1 MSESGKNINEVKDS
15 VPSSPRT
22 RLSHSSIPEM
32 GETPKTH
39 RQDACASSPRIRPSH
54 SSLFPYLAKTSVK
67 IFLALFGLLLIM
79 YLCGLGLRKGVT
91 SNPSDAII
99 NPAVKS
105 EYEKLRSPVVDPKHP
120 PEILVEVDYVSGKNA
135 AWYPKGESPI
145 LKKLVEEGKLP
156 PVEERVGS
164 EPAVYRGFAGIGKYG
179 GDWWRLAE
187 DIDSVRLCMQYE
199 LNDNTLVRFSPY
211 GDPIKPHLAKAVVPS
226 DNYKVWTV
234 RLRKGVKWSDGVPFT
249 AEDISWWWKNVQ
261 KDEDVGYIPETMKVN
276 GKAGEIEKI
285 DDYTLRYVFPEPNPG
300 WLTMQA
306 GAAGTLFMPA
316 PKHYMEQFH
325 PKLGNRE
332 MIAKL
337 AKSQMIT
344 PKQLFTDKKHPLNPE
359 CPKLSPWIFKTY
371 TSNGPWTAIR
381 NPYYFAVDEQGNQL
395 PYMDRLV
402 FRQISGLLQS
412 KAVTDGMI
420 SFGGNI
426 AGLDYSSI
434 MSMRKN
440 GDYQVL
446 HWAPTQAGS
455 MCFIPNRYLTVEPGD
470 KAGEEKSKLL
480 ADKEFRRALSI
491 SINREQIVKIEF
503 KGVGEPSS
511 LGPGPSSLWH
521 DPAHLKA
528 NAQYDPAEANRILD
542 SLGLS
547 KRDSE
552 GYRLLPDGSQL
563 YLTLITRAGAA
574 GALQFIIDDWKD
586 VGLRVLIREKPHR
599 LFMISQKYADI
610 AMVGASGDSSAS
622 WDALGAGSHFWDWYY
637 KGGTYGAPASKSPEI
652 TQPGE
657 IEIEAMMLGQ
667 KAANTLDKEE
677 KAKYALEVMRL
688 SRENVWTINIS
699 TPMPAPYIVKN
710 GLKGVPELLLADFG
724 LNTPNNGLPEAWY
737 WENPDKING
746 DQKASQQYLADRE
759 IQILDELQNAV
770 PKPNSSPTLASSANN
785 KSSFPK
791 SIGLIIRTAV
801 LGILA
806 LLAILITM
814 KNPFVLKR
822 LMIMIPTLGLI
833 SVIVYTG
840 VQLPPGSYL
849 NTVIENL
856 EKQGMKEQAKKEIEE
871 LTRMY
876 HLDDGAVKN
885 YFRWSG
891 LLWFIT
897 FNGEDKGVLQGNLGR
912 SMSNNGAFVTDIVG
926 DRLLLTMC
934 IAFGTMVLTW
944 IIAIPIGVYSAVRQ
958 YSIADYVLTI
968 GGFIGMCIPSFILAL
983 VLMLLAKEIFGI
995 TVMGLFSSQYAM
1007 QPYWD
1012 MPKVIDLLKH
1022 IWLPI
1027 VIVGAGGTAGMIR
1040 FMRAN
1045 LLDELRKPYV
1055 TTAKAKGVRPIK
1067 LLFKYPFRLAL
1078 NPFISGIGHIFPG
1091 LVSGAAIVDIIM
1103 SLPTTGPLLLNAVM
1117 LEDTYMAGSLLLC
1130 LSALSVFGILVS
1142 DLLLMLVD
1150 PRIRM
1155 GGGGR

>member
-1 MSESGKNINEVKDS
+1 MSEQEKNFNEVKGS
-15 VPSSPRT
+15 TPSSTLPSSSCPRSPLPAPSL
-22 RLSHSSIPEM
+22 LS
-32 GETPKTH
+32 
-39 RQDACASSPRIRPSH
+39 
-54 SSLFPYLAKTSVK
+54 YLAKSAGK
-67 IFLALFGLLLIM
+67 IFASLVCLLAVM

-91 SNPSDAII
+91 ANPSDAII
-99 NPAVKS
+99 DPAVKA
-105 EYEKLRSPVVDPKHP
+105 EYDKLRSPVIDPRNP
-120 PEILVEVDYVSGKNA
+120 PEILVDVDYSAGKNA
-135 AWYPKGESPI
+135 SWYPKGESPI
-145 LKKLVEEGKLP
+145 LKKLVDEGKLP
-156 PVEERVGS
+156 SVEERVGP

-187 DIDSVRLCMQYE
+187 DIDSVRLCLQYE
-199 LNDNTLVRFSPY
+199 LNDNTLLRFSPY
-211 GDPIKPHLAKAVVPS
+211 RDPVKPHLAREVVPS
-226 DNYKVWTV
+226 DNFKVWTV
-234 RLRKGVKWSDGVPFT
+234 HLRKGVKWSDGVPFT
-249 AEDISWWWKNVQ
+249 SEDICWWWKNVQ
-261 KDEDVGYIPETMKVN
+261 KDEDVGYVPETMKVN
-276 GKAGEIEKI
+276 GKSGEIEKV

-300 WLTMQA
+300 WLYMQA
-306 GAAGTLFMPA
+306 SAAGALFMPA

-325 PKLGNRE
+325 PKSGNKE
-332 MIAKL
+332 LITKL
-337 AKSQMIT
+337 TRAQMIT
-344 PKQLFTDKKHPLNPE
+344 PKQLFADMKHPLNPE

-371 TSNGPWTAIR
+371 SSNGPWTAVR
-381 NPYYFAVDEQGNQL
+381 NPYYFAVDEEGNQL

-426 AGLDYSSI
+426 AGVDYSSL

-440 GDYQVL
+440 GDYQVR
-446 HWAPTQAGS
+446 HWASGQAGS
-455 MCFIPNRYLTVEPGD
+455 MCLVPNRYLPVDPGD
-470 KAGEEKSKLL
+470 RTSAERARLL

-491 SINREQIVKIEF
+491 SIDRQQIVQIEF
-503 KGVGEPSS
+503 KGVGLPSS
-511 LGPGPSSLWH
+511 LGPGPSSLWY
-521 DPAHLKA
+521 DPEHLKA
-528 NAQYDPAEANRILD
+528 NAQHDPAEANRILD

-552 GYRLLPDGSQL
+552 GYRVLPDGSSL
-563 YLTLITRAGAA
+563 ALTLITRAGVA
-574 GALQFIIDDWKD
+574 GALQFVVDDWKD

-599 LFMISQKYADI
+599 LFIISMKYADI
-610 AMVGASGDSSAS
+610 AMTGDAGDSSAS
-622 WDALGAGSHFWDWYY
+622 WEALGAGGPFWDWYY
-637 KGGTYGAPASKSPEI
+637 NGGMHGDPAAKSPEI

-657 IEIEAMMLGQ
+657 IELEAMRLGQ

-677 KAKYALEVMRL
+677 KSRCARQVMRL
-688 SRENVWTINIS
+688 ARENIWAITIS
-699 TPMPAPYIVKN
+699 TPMPAPFIVKN
-710 GLKGVPELLLADFG
+710 GLMGVPELLMSDFM

-737 WENPDKING
+737 WENPDMVNG
-746 DQKASQQYLADRE
+746 DQKASPQYAADRE

-770 PKPNSSPTLASSANN
+770 PKPSSGPAVAAPENRG
-785 KSSFPK
+785 SSFSK
-791 SIGLIIRTAV
+791 SVGMIIRMSAI
-801 LGILA
+801 GIAA
-806 LLAILITM
+806 LLVILFTM
-814 KNPFVLKR
+814 RNPFVLKR
-822 LMIMIPTLGLI
+822 LLIMIPTLGLI

-876 HLDDGAVKN
+876 HLEDGDVKN

-891 LLWFIT
+891 LLWFTT
-897 FNGEDKGVLQGNLGR
+897 FKGEDKGVLQGNLGR
-912 SMSNNGAFVTDIVG
+912 SMSNNGAFVTDIIG

-934 IAFGTMVLTW
+934 IAFGTMILTW

-968 GGFIGMCIPSFILAL
+968 GGFIGMCVPSFILAL
-983 VLMLLAKEIFGI
+983 VLMLLAKEICGI

-1012 MPKVIDLLKH
+1012 LPKVVDLLKH

-1027 VIVGAGGTAGMIR
+1027 LIVGAGGTAGMIR

-1055 TTAKAKGVRPIK
+1055 TTAKAKGVRPVR

-1091 LVSGAAIVDIIM
+1091 LVSGAAIVDIIL

-1155 GGGGR
+1155 GGGSR